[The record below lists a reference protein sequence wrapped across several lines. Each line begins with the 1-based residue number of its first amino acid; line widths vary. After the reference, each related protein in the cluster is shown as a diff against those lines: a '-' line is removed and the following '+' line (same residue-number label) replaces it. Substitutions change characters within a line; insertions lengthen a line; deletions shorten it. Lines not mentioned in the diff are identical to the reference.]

1 MTMRLQI
8 GVLAMWLA
16 TVTLAS
22 SALAVPA
29 GPNGETC
36 SSSATGVK
44 RTIQGKEYSC
54 DKCVFTKCDTSGGE
68 ISNCRTVTHYSN
80 CVAAL
85 VKPPLGG
92 ILKAPSGVL
101 KRKTD

>member
-1 MTMRLQI
+1 MHSLNVFLLCSALI
-8 GVLAMWLA
+8 LVLA
-16 TVTLAS
+16 TVEPAS
-22 SALAVPA
+22 AVPA

-44 RTIQGKEYSC
+44 RTIQGKEYTC

-80 CVAAL
+80 CAAAL

-92 ILKAPSGVL
+92 ILKAPLGGM
-101 KRKTD
+101 RKAQ